1 MDEYSGE
8 EASFTVGA
16 LFRSV
21 GLFVGVFLGSF
32 VLGCVMG
39 LLTALVSG
47 GWAGGCGYIV
57 SIVDEILQ
65 AKGLSVV
72 GDHHVRH
79 HVICHLCPGRADGID
94 W

>member
-1 MDEYSGE
+1 MDKHDDIPRSVDEYSGE
-8 EASFTVGA
+8 DASFTVGA

-47 GWAGGCGYIV
+47 GWWAWLYCF
-57 SIVDEILQ
+57 
-65 AKGLSVV
+65 LS
-72 GDHHVRH
+72 
-79 HVICHLCPGRADGID
+79 
-94 W
+94 